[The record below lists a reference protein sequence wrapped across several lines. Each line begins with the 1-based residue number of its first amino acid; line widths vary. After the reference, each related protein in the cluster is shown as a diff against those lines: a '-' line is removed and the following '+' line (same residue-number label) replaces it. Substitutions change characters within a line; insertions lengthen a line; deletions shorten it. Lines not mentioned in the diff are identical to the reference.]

1 MKLQN
6 TVTASP
12 HIKTSEG
19 VSSVMLDVII
29 ALVPTGLAAV
39 FFFGLLALSVIATS
53 VVSCVLAEYIWCRL
67 MKKPVATGD
76 LSAIV
81 TGLLL
86 AYSLPPSTPL
96 WIVIIG
102 GAFSIIVVKQLFGG
116 IGHNFMN
123 PALCGRAFMLASWP
137 AYLTEW
143 TAPSFFGTDAISTAT
158 PLASLNAGNLSELPP
173 LSDMIFGNIG
183 GCIGETSGA
192 LILLGGLYLVIRKVI
207 SLRIPLSYML
217 TSFILGFAFAG
228 GNMSEGVVVGLM
240 HIMTG
245 GLMLGAVFMATDYTT
260 SPVTPLGQIIMGIG
274 CGLITSL
281 IRMGGGYAEGVTYA
295 ILVMNA
301 VTPLI
306 DKYIRPRPFGH
317 FKEKKEATQNV

>member
-1 MKLQN
+1 MKLKGI
-6 TVTASP
+6 VTSSP
-12 HIKTSEG
+12 HLKQADGT
-19 VSSVMLDVII
+19 SSVMLDVII
-29 ALVPTGLAAV
+29 ALIPTGLAAF
-39 FFFGLLALSVIATS
+39 FFFGLSALLVIATS

-67 MKKPVATGD
+67 IKKPDPTGD

-102 GAFSIIVVKQLFGG
+102 AVFSIIIVKQLFGG
-116 IGHNFMN
+116 LGHNFMN
-123 PALCGRAFMLASWP
+123 PALCGRAFLLASWP

-143 TAPSFFGTDAISTAT
+143 TAPSFFGADAISTAT
-158 PLASLNAGNLSELPP
+158 PLASLNAGDLSNLPAI
-173 LSDMIFGNIG
+173 SDMFFGNIG
-183 GCIGETSGA
+183 GCIGETSAA
-192 LILLGGLYLVIRKVI
+192 LILLGGLYLIIRKVI
-207 SLRIPLSYML
+207 SWRIPVFYML
-217 TSFILGFAFAG
+217 TSFIMGFSFAG
-228 GNMSEGVVVGLM
+228 GAFIENITVGAM

-245 GLMLGAVFMATDYTT
+245 GLLLGAVFMATDYTT
-260 SPVTPLGQIIMGIG
+260 SPVTPLGHIIMGIG

-306 DKYIRPRPFGH
+306 DRYVHPRPFGH
-317 FKEKKEATQNV
+317 FSKKKEAELNA